1 MRFRWH
7 WRGSG
12 EGWICS
18 DGGVSTVS
26 TVVVLM
32 EEKVGEMG
40 AWLLSPGGRGRFVLV
55 GKRHQPRR
63 EYFWPLD

>member
-12 EGWICS
+12 EGWICR

-26 TVVVLM
+26 TEVVLM

-40 AWLLSPGGRGRFVLV
+40 AWLLSRGR
-55 GKRHQPRR
+55 
-63 EYFWPLD
+63 